1 MNTTHPT
8 ASLTTQLPGSTNSA
22 FFPRSRLKALELI
35 MFAIFLCVTVS
46 QVQVKA
52 QTPTPTPDSD
62 EVKRLKEEKTQVE
75 LERDIAVAEK
85 AKLDASFPKPTTS
98 PLAGET
104 KISDGAVIE
113 SEMVSYLSMAY
124 AANRIVEQLKGAKD
138 AHGTSLTIENLA
150 IYNKAD
156 IDLLLNYKATTAQL
170 KILRQEFCKLVPDA
184 PQCGKIRIATRS
196 TAPLGIVGSFLGA
209 FVDLTALLRTNVTIQ
224 GNTFDISEAALVSE
238 VFRASRASGGLPANP
253 NLYYPAA
260 FPPTDPSL
268 QTSELLLILEDLHD
282 LKARVLRAVHDL
294 EEREKDIA
302 KTKSAIDKLKAL
314 IDGSPDQIKD
324 ARAELDRLL
333 KVQKELAQKHQ
344 PVPFDKLERIE
355 ELQVSI
361 PKMQQDL
368 ADAPEKKAKAE
379 AKLQQLLKGQT
390 EDEIQDLISRMKLV
404 NDRFDQLVATLIK
417 VDSATGIN
425 SLTAYIRAENLT
437 AVMKD
442 PNSYWL
448 QLAVVKAGG
457 NNRIKTN
464 LVVDIFTGGSR
475 LSHSGGVVV
484 QYNLYGLTGKSL
496 ASDTFTE
503 YTGYIKAGKI
513 KQLPNPVTIQDLPK
527 RTPTHP

>member
-1 MNTTHPT
+1 MSKSKPATVTGRTSITWNDR
-8 ASLTTQLPGSTNSA
+8 ASRAIPKIILTSA
-22 FFPRSRLKALELI
+22 LFFLLVMSG
-35 MFAIFLCVTVS
+35 
-46 QVQVKA
+46 VQINA
-52 QTPTPTPDSD
+52 QSSTPTPTPDSE
-62 EVKRLKEEKTQVE
+62 EVIRLRQQKTQVE
-75 LERDIAVAEK
+75 LEKDIAVAEK
-85 AKLDASFPKPTTS
+85 AKLDAAFPKPTTS

-104 KISDGAVIE
+104 KVNEGAIIE
-113 SEMVSYLSMAY
+113 TQMVSFLSMAY
-124 AANRIVEQLKGAKD
+124 AANRIVAQLKTAKD
-138 AHGTSLTIENLA
+138 TNGTGLTIKNLA

-170 KILRQEFCKLVPDA
+170 KILRQEFCKLVPDT
-184 PQCGKIRIATRS
+184 PQCDHTKISTRS
-196 TAPLGIVGSFLGA
+196 TAPLGMVGSFLGA

-224 GNTFDISEAALVSE
+224 GNTFDINEAALVSE

-268 QTSELLLILEDLHD
+268 QTSELLLTLEDLHD
-282 LKARVLRAVHDL
+282 LRARVLKAIHDL
-294 EEREKDIA
+294 EDRDKNI
-302 KTKSAIDKLKAL
+302 TKVKGQIDKLKAL
-314 IDGSPDQIKD
+314 IEGGPDDLKAAQD
-324 ARAELDRLL
+324 ELNRLL
-333 KVQKELAQKHQ
+333 KLQQELTMKHQ
-344 PVPFDKLERIE
+344 PVPFDKLERIAQ
-355 ELQVSI
+355 L
-361 PKMQQDL
+361 QDL
-368 ADAPEKKAKAE
+368 IPTLQKTLDDAPGKKANAE
-379 AKLQQLLKGQT
+379 AKLKQLLQGQT
-390 EDEIQDLISRMKLV
+390 EDEIGDLISRMKLV

-437 AVMKD
+437 AVLKD

-464 LVVDIFTGGSR
+464 LLVDIFTGGSR
-475 LSHSGGVVV
+475 LSHSGGVIV

-513 KQLPNPVTIQDLPK
+513 KRLPNPVTVEDLPK
-527 RTPTHP
+527 RTPTQP